1 MPISAAS
8 TLMALAYSY
17 RSFAVSQFRKESM
30 LIPTRDEAD
39 SRGGF
44 PNREKSESMGA
55 DDGGSGSW
63 VQRSDYVAIMMGQ
76 C

>member
-1 MPISAAS
+1 MSHFSSP
-8 TLMALAYSY
+8 MAEMAD
-17 RSFAVSQFRKESM
+17 RRNT

-63 VQRSDYVAIMMGQ
+63 VLRSVYGAIMMGQ
-76 C
+76 R